1 MTNLITYT
9 EFANGKL
16 IIANANTNGDVQSAI
31 TALITQEQQ
40 GFLQQ
45 LMGAGLYNQFV
56 TWYMGGQ
63 SPADPFYGLLNGL
76 TFTHHNCTYNWVGL
90 KQVEAYYIY
99 YRFQEQDATQT
110 VSGGEAK
117 SQSQNAVNANS
128 EYKMLC
134 RWNDMVEYL
143 FAYIAYM
150 DLFYGTTG
158 TVDYSSGLLPL
169 KNPIM
174 IQVDHTTGVVA
185 GAAGFTFDG
194 TAGTFDWRGYDIY
207 VERVGQ
213 GTMVKNVAFT
223 WGIFTGV
230 FALLNSI
237 TLQPD
242 EYFNITFSLPVA
254 NPVDLVI
261 NLNWADY
268 RRNGLCNEVFHLKN
282 RFGL

>member
-9 EFANGKL
+9 EFKGKL
-16 IIANANTNGDVQSAI
+16 VIANAQTNADVQAAI
-31 TALITQEQQ
+31 TDLITQEQQ
-40 GFLQQ
+40 QYLTDLLGV
-45 LMGAGLYNQFV
+45 ALYNQFV
-56 TWYMGGQ
+56 TWYMAGQ

-76 TFTHHNCTYNWVGL
+76 TFQYKNCTFNWVGL

-128 EYKMLC
+128 SYKMIG
-134 RWNDMVEYL
+134 RWNDMADYL
-143 FAYIAYM
+143 HAYIAYM

-169 KNPIM
+169 KNPVM
-174 IQVDHTTGVVA
+174 IQVDHTTGVVN
-185 GAAGFTFDG
+185 GTAGFTFDG
-194 TAGTFDWRGYDIY
+194 TAGTYDWRGYDIY
-207 VERVGQ
+207 VERPGQ
-213 GTMVKNVAFT
+213 GTLVKNVAYT
-223 WGIFTGV
+223 WGIFDGI
-230 FALLNSI
+230 FALIGN

-242 EYFNITFSLPVA
+242 EYFNVTFSLPVA
-254 NPVDLVI
+254 NPVALV
-261 NLNWADY
+261 LNTNWGDY
-268 RRNGLCNEVFHLKN
+268 RRYGLCNELFEYKN